1 MRSYNFRCS
10 IIKENGAA
18 VNPLEDLR
26 PFPALR
32 VQQKVVFAAG
42 WRSNSCRF
50 QGIALMSSLRTSW
63 IAGLLL
69 LLPLAP
75 LVQARQPA
83 GKNGQSGLAGQ
94 AEQNEQAGRALPEIR
109 QIMREVQDHQK
120 QLEKVRENY
129 TFSSLQTT
137 QDIDSKGQVKKTET
151 EESEEFYV
159 NGHPIGRLVKKDGK
173 PLDGQAQE
181 KETERVT
188 KLVEKAQQTPP
199 DQPLN
204 AQAITVGKVLE
215 MMDVR
220 NPRRET
226 FRGRPTIIFDFIGRK
241 DANTHGLAQ
250 NLSKTL
256 QGTMW
261 VDEADRQIAHLEV
274 RFIDNFDVG
283 GGLFARIEKGSSF
296 YFDQAL
302 VNGEVWLPVGG
313 EGTIQAR
320 ILLVKGIRQHG
331 TERDYD
337 YKRFHVEAEQLKD
350 AKIVPEN
357 KPPQ

>member
-1 MRSYNFRCS
+1 
-10 IIKENGAA
+10 
-18 VNPLEDLR
+18 
-26 PFPALR
+26 
-32 VQQKVVFAAG
+32 
-42 WRSNSCRF
+42 
-50 QGIALMSSLRTSW
+50 
-63 IAGLLL
+63 
-69 LLPLAP
+69 
-75 LVQARQPA
+75 
-83 GKNGQSGLAGQ
+83 
-94 AEQNEQAGRALPEIR
+94 
-109 QIMREVQDHQK
+109 MREVQDHQK

-129 TFSSLQTT
+129 TYSSLQTT
-137 QDIDSKGQVKKTET
+137 QDIDGKGQVKRTAT
-151 EESEEFYV
+151 EEFEEFYA
-159 NGHPIGRLVKKDGK
+159 NGHLIGRLVKKDGK
-173 PLDGQAQE
+173 PLDGQEQQ

-204 AQAITVGKVLE
+204 AQTITVSKVME
-215 MMDVR
+215 MMDLSH
-220 NPRRET
+220 PRRET
-226 FRGRPTIIFDFIGRK
+226 FRSRPTIVFDFIGRI
-241 DANTHGLAQ
+241 DAKTHGLAQ
-250 NLSKTL
+250 DLSKTL

-274 RFIDNFDVG
+274 RFIDNFNV
-283 GGLFARIEKGSSF
+283 GGLFARIDKGSSF

-337 YKRFHVEAEQLKD
+337 YKRFRVEAEQLKD